1 MIESFFKDEI
11 RNISGK
17 KILIFGTG
25 NIGFKL
31 SLRLIERGASVF
43 LHRRNKNKLKKI
55 CDVINFIKPT
65 GTVAKAKPILS
76 LSKKLNI
83 YDAIIFVA
91 NTKNFLKIS
100 SHKIFKKKVMLLD
113 IGKGMFDEKS
123 LEILNKNNFLV
134 YRLDVTPALNTLIEE
149 TNTIKNFSKK
159 KFLIK
164 KKGKF
169 IFTSSGLLGSKNSI
183 LVDSPINPKVI
194 FGICD
199 GQGDFKRISR
209 IEKKKYTKE
218 ISSLFKRRVSFL

>member
-1 MIESFFKDEI
+1 
-11 RNISGK
+11 
-17 KILIFGTG
+17 
-25 NIGFKL
+25 
-31 SLRLIERGASVF
+31 
-43 LHRRNKNKLKKI
+43 
-55 CDVINFIKPT
+55 
-65 GTVAKAKPILS
+65 
-76 LSKKLNI
+76 
-83 YDAIIFVA
+83 
-91 NTKNFLKIS
+91 
-100 SHKIFKKKVMLLD
+100 MLLD

-209 IEKKKYTKE
+209 IEKKIYTKE